1 MIEHEEKLWLVDKN
15 DEPMGEGWQWRS
27 REPGKNWQNFRVIN
41 AFIKRSDGRI
51 WIPRRTATKKMFPN
65 CLDVSVGGHVEY
77 GESYEDCFARE
88 TREETGLDVHAL
100 PHAVLAYLTPSKVE
114 GLSAFMKVWEIQ
126 AEEVPNYNP
135 ADFSETNWVTPDELR
150 EKIASGDLTK
160 GDLPLILNAV
170 YPASS

>member
-1 MIEHEEKLWLVDKN
+1 M
-15 DEPMGEGWQWRS
+15 
-27 REPGKNWQNFRVIN
+27 
-41 AFIKRSDGRI
+41 
-51 WIPRRTATKKMFPN
+51 
-65 CLDVSVGGHVEY
+65 
-77 GESYEDCFARE
+77 
-88 TREETGLDVHAL
+88 HAL